1 VLGIIMCDEREE
13 SALLA
18 YVLQE
23 AGLMQRQFDDLDT
36 ALSSF
41 KAKPA
46 DLVVLALRGLPLVDQ
61 VRRVRQETT
70 VYVAAITE
78 RATEDRVCKAYD
90 LGADLVVQ
98 RPFSARLLLQQL
110 RALVRRSQG
119 TVLSILP
126 SMRVG
131 PVVLDPG
138 TRTVQVGDRPIRRL
152 TQLEFRLLYTMMLHR
167 GQIVPVETIVE
178 RVWGYEGTGNTQLVR
193 GLVRRLRAKVEEDPR
208 HPVWI
213 QSAPGIGY
221 RFSG

>member
-1 VLGIIMCDEREE
+1 VLGIIVCDEREE

-23 AGLMQRQFDDLDT
+23 AGLMQRQFDNLEA
-36 ALSSF
+36 ALASF
-41 KAKPA
+41 KTKPA
-46 DLVVLALRGLPLVDQ
+46 DLVVIALRGLPLVDQ

-70 VYVAAITE
+70 VYVASITE
-78 RATEDRVCKAYD
+78 GASEDRVCKAYD

-131 PVVLDPG
+131 PVILDPG
-138 TRTVQVGDRPIRRL
+138 TRTVQVGERPIRRL
-152 TQLEFRLLYTMMLHR
+152 TQLEFRLLYTLMLHR
-167 GQIVPVETIVE
+167 GQTVPVETIVE

-193 GLVRRLRAKVEEDPR
+193 GLVRRLRAKVEEEPR
-208 HPVWI
+208 KPTWI
-213 QSAPGIGY
+213 RSEPGVGY
-221 RFSG
+221 RFHE